1 MWRVLK
7 RLAKFKRGAQWV
19 LREVTRTKRHVD
31 RRARIKWLAKDAAYY
46 GEYCITL
53 WLMLMR
59 GDEIR
64 VVFGPNS
71 RGVESELFE
80 GESEDGDRHIIENYR
95 PPHPWGSHQTTS
107 IRRKGETVLFKF
119 NDVVVLDAREPRV
132 RRENRPPGTV

>member
-7 RLAKFKRGAQWV
+7 RLAKFKRGAQQV

-31 RRARIKWLAKDAAYY
+31 RSARIKWLAKDAAYY
-46 GEYCITL
+46 GEYCIAL
-53 WLMLMR
+53 WVMLMR
-59 GDEIR
+59 GD
-64 VVFGPNS
+64 
-71 RGVESELFE
+71 ESELFE

-107 IRRKGETVLFKF
+107 IRRKGETVLLKF